1 METEQRKVAVI
12 TGATSGIGE
21 AFARACAVLGHDLII
36 TGRRR
41 EKIESV
47 ADSIR
52 QHLGVAVEVIIAELA
67 DEAGRLRLVE
77 RIHALDDL
85 AILIN
90 NAGFAENGPFF
101 EQDLSRQRDMLR
113 VHADAT
119 MELTHAALSGMIQR
133 GEGAVINVS
142 SLGGLMPFPHNAV
155 YSGSKAFVFFFTES
169 IHLELRGSGV
179 KVQALCPGM
188 TITDFHEKMGL
199 EPEKL
204 YTATGMRRA
213 MSANEVVETSFAYLK
228 KDWPICIPGRNNR
241 TTYLLT
247 RLLPRN
253 LLYALISASL
263 RK

>member
-1 METEQRKVAVI
+1 METQQRNIAVI

-41 EKIESV
+41 EKIDAV

-52 QHLGVAVEVIIAELA
+52 RRLGVAVEVVIAELA
-67 DEAGRLRLVE
+67 DADDRSRLAEKVNALENLSILV
-77 RIHALDDL
+77 
-85 AILIN
+85 N

-119 MELTHAALSGMIQR
+119 MELTHAALPGMIQT

-142 SLGGLMPFPHNAV
+142 SLGGLIPFPHNAV
-155 YSGSKAFVFFFTES
+155 YSGSKAFVLFFTES
-169 IHLELRGSGV
+169 IHLELRGTGV

-188 TITDFHEKMGL
+188 TVTDFHEKMGF

-204 YTATGMRRA
+204 YTSSGMRRA
-213 MSANEVVETSFAYLK
+213 MSADEVVETSFAYLK
-228 KDWPICIPGRNNR
+228 KDRPICIPGRNNR

-247 RLLPRN
+247 RLLPRK
-253 LLYALISASL
+253 LLYSLISSSL